1 MFKEIAVEP
10 AAMAVSDLQFR
21 YIIEKFGVA
30 EGRLIAAFP
39 SKWKRFVYQA
49 AQARLRGTTELSK
62 IELRLSG
69 LTDDLFYFQGR
80 RGDGCAQNWLAA
92 AEAEH
97 ERVPFDAIIAADG
110 DARGP
115 IIPANE
121 LDATHPCLRPNRQWH
136 IERTAE
142 AMVQCCAPLL
152 RAGSHIKLID
162 PHLDANNGRHRR
174 PLVAFLKCA
183 KPGASVDIF
192 CSDRKEQTHLRRG
205 IERAL
210 YEANPESI
218 EVRLFVRPQAVLH
231 NRYVLTQGG
240 GIYFLTGLD
249 DHDNGENRMDEVGIL
264 EAAIWSIQWERYS
277 CDDPVASWRHQISQG
292 K

>member
-10 AAMAVSDLQFR
+10 AAMAASDLQFR

-39 SKWKRFVYQA
+39 SKWKKFVYQA

-62 IELRLSG
+62 IEVRLRA

-80 RGDGCAQNWLAA
+80 PGDGCAENWLAA
-92 AEAEH
+92 AEIEH
-97 ERVPFDAIIAADG
+97 AREPFDAIIAAEG
-110 DARGP
+110 SARGA
-115 IIPANE
+115 IVPAHE
-121 LDATHPCLRPNRQWH
+121 LDASHPCLQPNRQWH

-142 AMVQCCAPLL
+142 AMTHCCAPLL
-152 RAGSHIKLID
+152 RTGSHIKLID

-174 PLVAFLKCA
+174 PLVSFLKCI
-183 KPGASVDIF
+183 KTGSRVDIF
-192 CSDRKEQTHLRRG
+192 CGDGKDQEHLCRG

-210 YEANPESI
+210 EEADTDGV
-218 EVRLFVRPQAVLH
+218 EVQLHLLPKATLH

-240 GIYFLTGLD
+240 GMYFSTGLD
-249 DHDNGENRMDEVGIL
+249 DHDNSENRTDEVGVL
-264 EAAIWSIQWERYS
+264 EPAIWSVQWEKYS
-277 CDDPVASWRHQISQG
+277 GDKPVACWR
-292 K
+292 

>member
-10 AAMAVSDLQFR
+10 AAVAASDLQFR

-49 AQARLRGTTELSK
+49 AQARLRGTAELSK
-62 IELRLSG
+62 IEVRLRG
-69 LTDDLFYFQGR
+69 LTDDFFYFRGR
-80 RGDGCAQNWLAA
+80 PGDGCAQNWLAA
-92 AEAEH
+92 AETEN
-97 ERVPFDAIIAADG
+97 ERLPFDAIIAAEGDG
-110 DARGP
+110 CGAVVPVR
-115 IIPANE
+115 E
-121 LDATHPCLRPNRQWH
+121 LDATHPCLQPNRQWH

-142 AMVQCCAPLL
+142 AMSQCCAPLL

-174 PLVAFLKCA
+174 PLVAFLKCV
-183 KPGASVDIF
+183 KPGARVDVF
-192 CSDRKEQTHLRRG
+192 CGDAKGPEHLRRG

-210 YEANPESI
+210 AEARPEGV
-218 EVRLFVRPQAVLH
+218 EVRLYLRSQATLH

-240 GIYFLTGLD
+240 GLFFSTGLD
-249 DHDNGENRMDEVGIL
+249 DHDDSENRTDEVGVL
-264 EAAIWSIQWERYS
+264 EPAIWYVQWHKYSGDDPFACWRYS
-277 CDDPVASWRHQISQG
+277 
-292 K
+292 